1 MSDNY
6 GLSDKNSTKFWSDS
20 IMKKN
25 LIKITAAAFAATM
38 TLTATG
44 MAALA
49 DETEQTP
56 DTAAVSEGTPV
67 DGEIPALIEEPA
79 TDAPAVVEEPATDAP
94 AVVEEPA
101 TDAPAETPTEEPAEI
116 PTEDVVVTTVT
127 TEVAVISTE
136 TTVTAD
142 TQITTEPSDTL
153 LTSGSWRSNKG
164 DYEFDPS
171 RTSGYFNGAHFTYE
185 VLGSTVKFSLSNGT
199 TLTGTLS
206 IASADNFSITWSD
219 GSVETFSRQNASA
232 STTTA
237 KASSSKSSSSTSTKK
252 SSSSAPAGKTDS
264 PKTGDDFHALPIA
277 ALAVTGAAVC
287 FISFRK
293 REND

>member
-44 MAALA
+44 MVALA

-94 AVVEEPA
+94 AETPTEEPA
-101 TDAPAETPTEEPAEI
+101 TDAPAEI

-142 TQITTEPSDTL
+142 TQITTEHSDTL

-237 KASSSKSSSSTSTKK
+237 KASSSKSSSSTSTSK

>member
-56 DTAAVSEGTPV
+56 DTAAVSEETPV
-67 DGEIPALIEEPA
+67 DGEIPAPTEEPA

-101 TDAPAETPTEEPAEI
+101 TDAPAEI
-116 PTEDVVVTTVT
+116 PTEDVTVTTIA

-237 KASSSKSSSSTSTKK
+237 KASSSSKSSSSTSTSK

>member
-1 MSDNY
+1 
-6 GLSDKNSTKFWSDS
+6 
-20 IMKKN
+20 MKKN

-49 DETEQTP
+49 DETAETP

-79 TDAPAVVEEPATDAP
+79 TDAPADVEEPATDAP

-101 TDAPAETPTEEPAEI
+101 TDAPAEI

-142 TQITTEPSDTL
+142 TQITTEHSDTL

-237 KASSSKSSSSTSTKK
+237 KASSSKSSSSTSTSK

-293 REND
+293 KEND

>member
-67 DGEIPALIEEPA
+67 DGEIPDLIEEPA

-101 TDAPAETPTEEPAEI
+101 TDAPAEI
-116 PTEDVVVTTVT
+116 PTEDVTVTTIA

-237 KASSSKSSSSTSTKK
+237 KASSSKSSSSTSTSK

-293 REND
+293 KEND

>member
-101 TDAPAETPTEEPAEI
+101 TDAPAEI
-116 PTEDVVVTTVT
+116 PTEDVTVTTVT
-127 TEVAVISTE
+127 TEIAVISTE
-136 TTVTAD
+136 TTVTDD
-142 TQITTEPSDTL
+142 TQIDTAPSDTL

-237 KASSSKSSSSTSTKK
+237 KASSSSKSSSSTSTSK

>member
-49 DETEQTP
+49 DETAETP

-101 TDAPAETPTEEPAEI
+101 TDAPAEI
-116 PTEDVVVTTVT
+116 PTEDVTVTTIA

-237 KASSSKSSSSTSTKK
+237 KASSSSKSSSSTSTSK

>member
-1 MSDNY
+1 
-6 GLSDKNSTKFWSDS
+6 
-20 IMKKN
+20 MKKN

-49 DETEQTP
+49 DETAETP

-67 DGEIPALIEEPA
+67 DGEIPDLIEEPA

-101 TDAPAETPTEEPAEI
+101 TDAPAEI

-237 KASSSKSSSSTSTKK
+237 KASSSSKSSSSTSTSK

>member
-1 MSDNY
+1 
-6 GLSDKNSTKFWSDS
+6 
-20 IMKKN
+20 MKKN

-38 TLTATG
+38 ALTATG

-79 TDAPAVVEEPATDAP
+79 TDAPADVEEPATDAPAVVEEPATDAP

-101 TDAPAETPTEEPAEI
+101 TDAPAEI
-116 PTEDVVVTTVT
+116 PTEDVAVTTVT
-127 TEVAVISTE
+127 TEIAVISTE
-136 TTVTAD
+136 TTVTDD
-142 TQITTEPSDTL
+142 TQITTAPSDTL

-237 KASSSKSSSSTSTKK
+237 KASSSSKSSSSTSTKK

-293 REND
+293 KEND

>member
-56 DTAAVSEGTPV
+56 DTAAVSEETPV
-67 DGEIPALIEEPA
+67 DGEIPAPTEEPA

-101 TDAPAETPTEEPAEI
+101 TDAPAEI
-116 PTEDVVVTTVT
+116 PTEDVTVTTIA

-136 TTVTAD
+136 TTVTDD
-142 TQITTEPSDTL
+142 TQIDTAPSDTL

-237 KASSSKSSSSTSTKK
+237 KASSSSKSSSSTSTSK

>member
-38 TLTATG
+38 ALTATG

-101 TDAPAETPTEEPAEI
+101 TDAPAEI
-116 PTEDVVVTTVT
+116 PTEDVVVTTIA

-293 REND
+293 KEND

>member
-38 TLTATG
+38 ALTATG

-56 DTAAVSEGTPV
+56 DTATVSEGTPV
-67 DGEIPALIEEPA
+67 DGEIPDLIEEPA

-101 TDAPAETPTEEPAEI
+101 TDAPAEI
-116 PTEDVVVTTVT
+116 PTEDVTVTTIA

-136 TTVTAD
+136 TTVTDD
-142 TQITTEPSDTL
+142 TQITTAPSDTL

-171 RTSGYFNGAHFTYE
+171 RTSGYFNGEHFTYE
-185 VLGSTVKFSLSNGT
+185 VLGSTIKFSLSNGT

-237 KASSSKSSSSTSTKK
+237 KASSSSKSSSSTSTSK

-293 REND
+293 KEND

>member
-6 GLSDKNSTKFWSDS
+6 GLSDRNSTKFWSDS

-67 DGEIPALIEEPA
+67 DGEIPDLIEEPA

-101 TDAPAETPTEEPAEI
+101 TDAPAEI
-116 PTEDVVVTTVT
+116 PTEDVTVTTIA

-237 KASSSKSSSSTSTKK
+237 KASSKSSSSTSTSK

-293 REND
+293 KEND